1 MICPE
6 RKKKMEVTIEK
17 ADGSPLSRDEAVTL
31 LNLLSKHF
39 ASEQDGD
46 EAVPPLRHSKTPHDV
61 EIMTE
66 EDSACV
72 YAVALCPGVPRDRI
86 EVSVSGSELFIR
98 TTPAE
103 TGDGEKA
110 DRPCL
115 WKCIE
120 EFSYTGECELPTE
133 VIPEEASAEL
143 ADGVLYIRL
152 PKTEAVKP
160 KIIAVS

>member
-1 MICPE
+1 
-6 RKKKMEVTIEK
+6 MEVTIEK
-17 ADGSPLSRDEAVTL
+17 ADGSPLSGDEAVTL
-31 LNLLSKHF
+31 INFLRKHF
-39 ASEQDGD
+39 VSGEGPD
-46 EAVPPLRHSKTPHDV
+46 EADKVLGHSKSPHEI

-66 EDSACV
+66 EDNVCV

-86 EVSVSGSELFIR
+86 EVSVSGTELFIR

-103 TGDGEKA
+103 DGDGEKA
-110 DRPCL
+110 DRPYL

-133 VIPEEASAEL
+133 VIPEEAEAEL
-143 ADGVLYIRL
+143 ADGVLYIKL

>member
-1 MICPE
+1 MIYPE

-17 ADGSPLSRDEAVTL
+17 ADGSPLSGDEAVTL
-31 LNLLSKHF
+31 LDLLSKHF
-39 ASEQDGD
+39 ASEQDAD
-46 EAVPPLRHSKTPHDV
+46 EAVPVLSHSKSPHEI

-66 EDSACV
+66 EDNTCV
-72 YAVALCPGVPRDRI
+72 YAVAMCPGVPRERI

-98 TTPAE
+98 TTSAE
-103 TGDGEKA
+103 ADSGEKA
-110 DRPCL
+110 DRPYL

-133 VIPEEASAEL
+133 VIPEEAAAEL
-143 ADGVLYIRL
+143 ADGVLYIKL

>member
-1 MICPE
+1 
-6 RKKKMEVTIEK
+6 MEVSIEK
-17 ADGSPLSRDEAVTL
+17 ADGSPLSGDEAVTL
-31 LNLLSKHF
+31 INFLRKHF
-39 ASEQDGD
+39 VSGQDPD
-46 EAVPPLRHSKTPHDV
+46 EADLGMRHSKSPHEI

-66 EDSACV
+66 EDNTCV
-72 YAVALCPGVPRDRI
+72 YAVALCPGIPRERI

-103 TGDGEKA
+103 ADSGEKA
-110 DRPCL
+110 DRPYL

-133 VIPEEASAEL
+133 VIPEEAAAEL
-143 ADGVLYIRL
+143 ADGVLYIKL